1 MNEQYVQI
9 YINRHENL
17 LFESI
22 RKQIDLETKTLL
34 FESQIKEYQ
43 ARIEELETQ
52 TTSLNEMMVQATNGL
67 SAVTIER
74 DQYKGERD
82 TCDLALADSN
92 RQLNETR
99 VTLQHTQNENANI
112 INENNQLKLQIEA
125 LKNDFATQKSNYN
138 LVRNELEERELII
151 SKLKTELEATKLKYE
166 SKLVELENKYTKP
179 KEPEVIEQPLVSTK
193 KNLKKKTQG
202 HEWVDGNQDTD

>member
-22 RKQIDLETKTLL
+22 RKQIDFETKTLL
-34 FESQIKEYQ
+34 FESQIKEYRT
-43 ARIEELETQ
+43 RIDELETQ
-52 TTSLNEMMVQATNGL
+52 ITSLNEMMVQATNGL

-74 DQYKGERD
+74 DQYKDEHD

-92 RQLNETR
+92 RQLNETI
-99 VTLQHTQNENANI
+99 VSLQHFK
-112 INENNQLKLQIEA
+112 NENNQLKIQIEA
-125 LKNDFATQKSNYN
+125 LKNDFVTQKSNYN
-138 LVRNELEERELII
+138 LVRNELEEKELII
-151 SKLKTELEATKLKYE
+151 SKLKTELEAAKINYE
-166 SKLVELENKYTKP
+166 FKLVELENKYVTP
-179 KEPEVIEQPLVSTK
+179 KEFEQPLISTK